1 MLAGWRILL
10 LQKDNDLIVYH
21 ANDGKAGE
29 PWLQIPT
36 ISWEDGWPR
45 AAIETPSN

>member
-1 MLAGWRILL
+1 MAGWRILL
-10 LQKDNDLIVYH
+10 LQKDDLIVYH
-21 ANDGKAGE
+21 AYDAKTGE
-29 PWLQIPT
+29 PWLQIST